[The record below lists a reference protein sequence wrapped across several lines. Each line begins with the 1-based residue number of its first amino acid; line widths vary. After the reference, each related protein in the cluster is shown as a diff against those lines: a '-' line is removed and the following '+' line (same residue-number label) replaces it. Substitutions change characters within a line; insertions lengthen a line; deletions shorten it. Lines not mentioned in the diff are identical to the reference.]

1 MPFPQLDAGP
11 RKLLYFSRGRGR
23 GHAIPD
29 LEIWLELAALGEPS
43 DVQVRFASY
52 GTGARTLEEAGHP
65 VIDVDLPDEGSI
77 TAVTVLAGKLIRWL
91 QPDLVVSHEE
101 FPVFP
106 AARIFDVPAAAVLGF
121 FGPPEWL
128 SMRSLRFADR
138 VIFTDRAG
146 LYPEPPDL
154 AGRVDYVG
162 PVLRRF
168 AYARRDRAKARRE
181 LGIAAHAF
189 VAAMLPGS
197 WSEAEAP
204 VAELVLAAWAALP
217 APKHLLWVAGANTEA
232 MTASV
237 SGRCDV
243 TVVRFDPR
251 IERIMVAAD
260 VAITKVNRLSLIE
273 LEHLGV
279 PSVSLSHG
287 LNPMD
292 EHRAA
297 RLASNR
303 TLPVAKLTPGQLA
316 AALLQQWQTPAPPI
330 RYRNAARAAA
340 RRLRGW
346 LRREA

>member
-1 MPFPQLDAGP
+1 MPFPQFDAGP

-29 LEIWLELAALGEPS
+29 LEIWRELAALGAPG

-52 GTGARTLEEAGHP
+52 GTGARTIEEAGHP
-65 VIDVDLPDEGSI
+65 VIDLNLPDEGAI
-77 TAVTVLAGKLIRWL
+77 TDVTVLAGKLIRWL

-106 AARIFDVPAAAVLGF
+106 AARIFDVPSVAVLDF

-168 AYARRDRAKARRE
+168 AYVRRNRAKARRE
-181 LGIAAHAF
+181 LGIAADAF

-197 WSEAEAP
+197 WREAETP
-204 VAELVLAAWAALP
+204 VAELVLAAWDALP
-217 APKHLLWVAGANTEA
+217 APKHLLWVAGADAEA
-232 MTASV
+232 IAARAA
-237 SGRCDV
+237 GRGDV
-243 TVVRFDPR
+243 TVVRFEPR
-251 IERIMVAAD
+251 IERLMVAAD

-297 RLASNR
+297 RIASNR
-303 TLPVAKLTPGQLA
+303 TLPVAAATPAQLA
-316 AALLQQWQTPAPPI
+316 AVLREQAQTPATPT

-340 RRLRGW
+340 RLLRGW
-346 LRREA
+346 LRA